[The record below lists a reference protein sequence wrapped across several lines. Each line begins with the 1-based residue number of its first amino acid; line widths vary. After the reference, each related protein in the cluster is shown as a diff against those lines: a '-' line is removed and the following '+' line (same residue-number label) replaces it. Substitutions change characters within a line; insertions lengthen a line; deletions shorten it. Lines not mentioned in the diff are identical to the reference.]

1 MKKQI
6 NIAVDIET
14 LSKRSTAAIIGIA
27 ARAFDPNGGCVEGE
41 ERGFHVAIDATSCAM
56 FGMDFDPGTV
66 EWWSKKPEE
75 VKKQFDN
82 TEKIKSALSQLSI
95 FIEDIKL
102 ANDADEVIIW
112 CQGTDFDIPILRN
125 AFVCVNNDREE
136 KTLPW
141 KYSNVRDSRTFIL
154 DTITRFIAPGTEDPY
169 SLIPKREGWNTHDAL
184 SDVDQLIHN
193 VEWVSRRLNDLL
205 AQKGVKGGER

>member
-6 NIAVDIET
+6 NIAVDVET
-14 LSKRSTAAIIGIA
+14 LSKRSTAAIISIA
-27 ARAFDPNGGCVEGE
+27 ARVFDPDGGCVEGE
-41 ERGFHVAIDATSCAM
+41 DKDFHIAIDATSCAM
-56 FGMDFDPGTV
+56 LGMDFDPGTV

-75 VKKQFDN
+75 VKKQFEL
-82 TEKIKSALSQLSI
+82 TESIKNALSHLSI

-141 KYSNVRDSRTFIL
+141 KYINVRDSRTYIL
-154 DTITRFIAPGTEDPY
+154 ENIRLMYPNCEEPY
-169 SLIPKREGWNTHDAL
+169 SVIPKRPDWNKHDAL

-193 VEWVSRRLNDLL
+193 VQWVTRQLTNRL
-205 AQKGVKGGER
+205 AHEPRE

>member
-6 NIAVDIET
+6 NMAVGIET

-27 ARAFDPNGGCVEGE
+27 ARVFDPNGGCVEGE
-41 ERGFHVAIDATSCAM
+41 DKDFHVAIDATSCAM
-56 FGMDFDPGTV
+56 LGMDFDPDTV
-66 EWWSKKPEE
+66 YWWSRKSDEQ
-75 VKKQFDN
+75 KKQFEL
-82 TEKIKSALSQLSI
+82 TESIKNALSHLSL

-141 KYSNVRDSRTFIL
+141 KYSNVRDSRTYIL
-154 DTITRFIAPGTEDPY
+154 ENIRLMYPNCEEPY
-169 SLIPKREGWNTHDAL
+169 SVIPKRPDWNKHDAL

-193 VEWVSRRLNDLL
+193 VQWVTRQLTNRL
-205 AQKGVKGGER
+205 AHEPRE

>member
-27 ARAFDPNGGCVEGE
+27 ARVFDPDGGCVEGE
-41 ERGFHVAIDATSCAM
+41 DKDFHVSIDATSCAM
-56 FGMDFDPGTV
+56 LGMDFDPGTV

-75 VKKQFDN
+75 VKKQFEL
-82 TEKIKSALSQLSI
+82 TESIKNALSHLSI

-141 KYSNVRDSRTFIL
+141 KYINVRDSRTYIL
-154 DTITRFIAPGTEDPY
+154 EKIRLMYPNCEEPY
-169 SLIPKREGWNTHDAL
+169 SVIPKRPDWNKHDAL

-193 VEWVSRRLNDLL
+193 VQWVTRQLTNRL
-205 AQKGVKGGER
+205 AHEPRE

>member
-6 NIAVDIET
+6 NMAVGIET

-27 ARAFDPNGGCVEGE
+27 ARVFDPNGGCVEGE
-41 ERGFHVAIDATSCAM
+41 DKDFHVAIDATSCAM
-56 FGMDFDPGTV
+56 LGMDFDPDTV
-66 EWWSKKPEE
+66 YWWSCKSDEQ
-75 VKKQFDN
+75 KKQFEL
-82 TEKIKSALSQLSI
+82 TESIKNALSHLSL

-141 KYSNVRDSRTFIL
+141 KYSNVRDSRTYIL
-154 DTITRFIAPGTEDPY
+154 ENIRLMYPNCEEPY
-169 SLIPKREGWNTHDAL
+169 SVIPKRPDWNKHDAL

-193 VEWVSRRLNDLL
+193 VQWVTRQLTNRL
-205 AQKGVKGGER
+205 AHEPRE

>member
-14 LSKRSTAAIIGIA
+14 LSKRSTAAIISIA
-27 ARAFDPNGGCVEGE
+27 ARVFDPDGGCVEGE
-41 ERGFHVAIDATSCAM
+41 DKDFHVAIDATSCAM
-56 FGMDFDPGTV
+56 LGMDFDPGTV

-75 VKKQFDN
+75 VKKQFEL
-82 TEKIKSALSQLSI
+82 TESIKNALSHLSL

-141 KYSNVRDSRTFIL
+141 KYSNVRDSRTYIL
-154 DTITRFIAPGTEDPY
+154 ENIRLMYPNCEEPY
-169 SLIPKREGWNTHDAL
+169 SVIPKRPDWNKHDAL

-193 VEWVSRRLNDLL
+193 VQWMTRQLTNRL
-205 AQKGVKGGER
+205 AHEPRE

>member
-27 ARAFDPNGGCVEGE
+27 ARVFDPDGGCVEGE
-41 ERGFHVAIDATSCAM
+41 DKDFHVSIDATSCAM
-56 FGMDFDPGTV
+56 LGMDFDPGTV

-75 VKKQFDN
+75 VKKQFEL
-82 TEKIKSALSQLSI
+82 TESIKNALSHLSL
-95 FIEDIKL
+95 FVEDIKL

-141 KYSNVRDSRTFIL
+141 KYINVRDSRTYIL
-154 DTITRFIAPGTEDPY
+154 ENIRLMYPNCEEPY
-169 SLIPKREGWNTHDAL
+169 SVIPKRPDWNKHDAL

-193 VEWVSRRLNDLL
+193 VQWVTRQLTNRL
-205 AQKGVKGGER
+205 AHEPRE

>member
-27 ARAFDPNGGCVEGE
+27 ARVFDPDGGCVEGE
-41 ERGFHVAIDATSCAM
+41 DKDFHVSIDATSCAM
-56 FGMDFDPGTV
+56 LGMDFDPGTV

-75 VKKQFDN
+75 VKKQFEL
-82 TEKIKSALSQLSI
+82 TESIKNALSHLSI

-141 KYSNVRDSRTFIL
+141 KYINVRDSRTYIL
-154 DTITRFIAPGTEDPY
+154 ENIRLMYPNCEEPY
-169 SLIPKREGWNTHDAL
+169 SVIPKRPDWNKHDAL

-193 VEWVSRRLNDLL
+193 VQWVTRQLTNRL
-205 AQKGVKGGER
+205 AHEPRE